1 MPMLRRLPALLLLL
15 LLPLLAACGQMLGQ
29 MLRPVTLPAGVT
41 LVAESTGDG
50 KLGLPYSKYRL
61 ANGLTVILHPDDSDP
76 LVHVDVT
83 YHVGSAREQ
92 AGQSGFAHFFE
103 HMMFQGS
110 ANVADEEHF
119 RIISE
124 AGGSMN
130 GTTNSDRTN
139 YYQTV
144 PANYLETVLWL
155 ESDRM
160 GYLLPAMNEEKFRIQ
175 QDTVLNERGQRV
187 DNAPYGR
194 VSETLGA
201 AMYPSG
207 HPYSW
212 PTIGWREDIQNYRL
226 ADLAAFFQRWYG
238 PNNAVITIGGAF
250 DASATLAA
258 VAKYFGPIAAGPAV
272 EPPLKSLVKLDENR
286 FVTLEDRIHLPMLVM
301 SFPTVYARHADEA
314 PLDLLASMLGDGKS
328 SLLYRNLV
336 ASGKAVNVNVYHPC
350 RELGCAFTITATLN
364 PDGPASLAQL
374 YDTVRRSLKEAV
386 AAGVSSAEL
395 EKLQN
400 GIKADIVHQLETVAG
415 KVSLLASG
423 EVFSGQ
429 PDQIAADVARYEA
442 VTAEDVTRVYDTYL
456 ANKPAV
462 VVSVVAAGQGFT
474 AVAPDNFYMV
484 QLAPMAPLDDLVG
497 DAPKAEP
504 LPSAQVET
512 LARPRPQVAAAVP
525 ATEPPFWRARL
536 DNKIPVLGITQN
548 DSPGVT
554 LLLSL
559 EGGILAEPAGKDGVA
574 TLTALMLEESTQR
587 HSAEVMDLAISR
599 LGSQINARVAGR
611 YTEFSLFAL
620 DEHVDESLRLLRERL
635 FEPAFKEDEF
645 ARVKERYRQQLLHQQ
660 QVPAVR
666 AEQEAQA
673 VLYGNQRVGR
683 PQGGTAESISRITLA
698 DVKDYYLRTYSA
710 GVASFSVVSPYSA
723 SKWQRLLAQFGGWER
738 KQVELFVPD
747 KSRFPNH
754 LSGSVRIVNLPG
766 SQQTAIRVVR
776 RAMPFAVDGDYF
788 AAQLANYPLGGA
800 FNSRLNLT
808 LREEHGYTYG
818 ANSRFVG
825 GKDTGQFV
833 VRTDVRD
840 GVAVEAT
847 KVILRQLAD
856 YQQQGMSDEELT
868 HMRQAIL
875 QSDVL
880 SYESPQAKARFLAE
894 VQRYGLKAGYTRQ
907 QAEQVA
913 TLSREQLNT
922 LAQRWLSPRDMTVI
936 LVGDGDRIRAELRGS
951 GDPFVSLL
959 AQPDANSVTKQ

>member
-1 MPMLRRLPALLLLL
+1 MAVVRRVLCVLLVLLV
-15 LLPLLAACGQMLGQ
+15 PLLAACGRMVG
-29 MLRPVTLPAGVT
+29 PDKLPPGVT
-41 LVAESTGDG
+41 LVEESSGDG
-50 KLGLPYSKYRL
+50 ELGLPYSKYRL
-61 ANGLTVILHPDDSDP
+61 ANGLTLILHPDDSDP

-124 AGGSMN
+124 AGGDMN

-160 GYLLPAMNEEKFRIQ
+160 GYLLPAMTEEKFRIQ
-175 QDTVLNERGQRV
+175 QETVLNERGQRV

-194 VSETLGA
+194 VSETIDA
-201 AMYPSG
+201 AMYPAG

-226 ADLAAFFQRWYG
+226 ADLAAFFKRWYG
-238 PNNAVITIGGAF
+238 PNNAVLTIGGAI
-250 DASATLAA
+250 DVGTTLAA

-336 ASGKAVNVNVYHPC
+336 ASGKAVGVNVYHPC

-374 YDTVRRSLKEAV
+374 YDAVRRSLKDAV
-386 AAGVSSAEL
+386 AAGVSEAEL

-400 GIKADIVHQLETVAG
+400 GIKAGMVHQLETVAG

-423 EVFSGQ
+423 EIFGGQ
-429 PDQIAADVARYEA
+429 PDQISADLQRYQAVTAADVE
-442 VTAEDVTRVYDTYL
+442 RVYSSYL
-456 ANKPAV
+456 ANKAAV
-462 VVSVVAAGQGFT
+462 VVSVVPPGQGFT

-484 QLAPMAPLDDLVG
+484 QLAPLAPLDDLLA
-497 DAPKAEP
+497 DEAKAAPLLPP
-504 LPSAQVET
+504 LGKHGP
-512 LARPRPQVAAAVP
+512 LRPRPAVAAGVQIE
-525 ATEPPFWRARL
+525 EPQFWRAKL
-536 DNKIPVLGITQN
+536 NNGIAVLGITQ
-548 DSPGVT
+548 DESPGIN

-559 EGGILAEPAGKDGVA
+559 EGGILAEPPGKDGVA
-574 TLTALMLEESTQR
+574 TLTALMLEESTLR
-587 HSAEVMDLAISR
+587 HSAEEMDLAIAR
-599 LGSQINARVAGR
+599 MGSQIDVRVAGR

-620 DEHVDESLRLLRERL
+620 EEHIDDSLRLLRERL
-635 FEPAFKEDEF
+635 FEPAFKADEF

-660 QVPAVR
+660 QIPAVR

-673 VLYGNQRVGR
+673 VLYGDQRVGR
-683 PQGGTAESISRITLA
+683 PQGGTPESIARITLA
-698 DVKDYYLRTYSA
+698 DVQDYYRRAYSA
-710 GVASFSVVSPYSA
+710 GVASFSVVSPLSA
-723 SKWQRLLAQFGGWER
+723 SHWQSVLAQFGGWKK

-747 KSRFPNH
+747 KNRFPTN

-766 SQQTAIRVVR
+766 SPQTAIRVVR

-788 AAQLANYPLGGA
+788 AAQLVNYPLGGA
-800 FNSRLNLT
+800 FNSRLNLK

-818 ANSRFVG
+818 ASSRFVG

-833 VRTDVRD
+833 VATDVRD
-840 GVAVEAT
+840 DVSVEAA
-847 KVILRQLAD
+847 KVILQQLAQF
-856 YQQQGMSDEELT
+856 QQQGMSDEELA
-868 HMRQAIL
+868 HMRQAVL
-875 QSDVL
+875 QSEVL
-880 SYESPQAKARFLAE
+880 NYETPQAKARFLAE

-907 QAEQVA
+907 QAQLVSA
-913 TLSREQLNT
+913 LGREQLND
-922 LAQRWLSPRDMTVI
+922 LARRWLSPRDMTVI

-951 GDPFVSLL
+951 GDPFASLVT
-959 AQPDANSVTKQ
+959 QP